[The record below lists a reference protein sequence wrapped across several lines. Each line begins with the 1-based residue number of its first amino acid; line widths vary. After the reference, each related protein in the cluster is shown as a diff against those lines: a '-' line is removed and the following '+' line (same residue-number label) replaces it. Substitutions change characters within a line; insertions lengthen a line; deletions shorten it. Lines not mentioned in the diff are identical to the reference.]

1 MNNIIKKMNN
11 KDLPLHILE
20 CNTAIVE
27 YLTCQRFEYDDTFKE
42 YDITHQAYEK
52 IDKIKRMKE
61 KYEDLVEKSMDKE
74 EVITYAICIEKLD
87 NVILMHKNRWEYVKV
102 E

>member
-1 MNNIIKKMNN
+1 
-11 KDLPLHILE
+11 
-20 CNTAIVE
+20 
-27 YLTCQRFEYDDTFKE
+27 
-42 YDITHQAYEK
+42 
-52 IDKIKRMKE
+52 MKE